1 MPRERERS
9 PKRSEHICAQSTHA
23 LRAALRLANLCP
35 PMPDASQSEPAA
47 SPPTPAIELLAL
59 ENPASAPVGATEL
72 PVPTR
77 ADEAPLAR
85 DAASA
90 TAECVGEAVE
100 RAPAHPREPLF
111 REVSEHLAELHSFVD
126 LNLGPLLRRRE
137 SVSDIVQ
144 STLRQV
150 LASPEP
156 FDYEGPARL
165 RAYLCAA
172 ALNKIL
178 EKRRFHTAQ
187 RRDLRRE
194 GAALDDPDFVFDPID
209 PAPDTTP
216 TAQLIERE
224 SNARLRAAF
233 DSLDEDDRS
242 VLTMRRIFNLSLDEI
257 AAALAIAPRT
267 VTYRLANAQA
277 RLAAILARGE

>member
-1 MPRERERS
+1 
-9 PKRSEHICAQSTHA
+9 
-23 LRAALRLANLCP
+23 
-35 PMPDASQSEPAA
+35 MPDAPQSEPAVLA
-47 SPPTPAIELLAL
+47 PKPADAEPPAPSRAADPA
-59 ENPASAPVGATEL
+59 PF
-72 PVPTR
+72 R
-77 ADEAPLAR
+77 
-85 DAASA
+85 
-90 TAECVGEAVE
+90 
-100 RAPAHPREPLF
+100 PREVLH
-111 REVSEHLAELHSFVD
+111 REVAGHLAELHSFVD

-156 FDYEGPARL
+156 FEYEGPARL

>member
-1 MPRERERS
+1 MTEAP
-9 PKRSEHICAQSTHA
+9 QSDPTA
-23 LRAALRLANLCP
+23 PPPPAAAAEDLV
-35 PMPDASQSEPAA
+35 STPAA
-47 SPPTPAIELLAL
+47 SGASDAPSPGRGAVPSPPARAAE
-59 ENPASAPVGATEL
+59 ASDP
-72 PVPTR
+72 P
-77 ADEAPLAR
+77 
-85 DAASA
+85 
-90 TAECVGEAVE
+90 
-100 RAPAHPREPLF
+100 PAHPREPLY

-126 LNLGPLLRRRE
+126 LNLGALLRRRE

-150 LASPEP
+150 LSSPEP
-156 FDYEGPARL
+156 FEYEGPARL

-194 GAALDDPDFVFDPID
+194 GATLDDPDFLFDPID
-209 PAPDTTP
+209 PALGATP
-216 TAQLIERE
+216 SAHLLERE

-233 DSLDEDDRS
+233 DSLDEDHRS
-242 VLTMRRIFNLSLDEI
+242 VLTMRRIFKLSLDEI
-257 AAALAIAPRT
+257 ATALAIAPRT
-267 VTYRLANAQA
+267 VNYRLANAQA

>member
-1 MPRERERS
+1 
-9 PKRSEHICAQSTHA
+9 
-23 LRAALRLANLCP
+23 
-35 PMPDASQSEPAA
+35 MPDAPQSEPAVLA
-47 SPPTPAIELLAL
+47 PKPADA
-59 ENPASAPVGATEL
+59 EL
-72 PVPTR
+72 PAPSR
-77 ADEAPLAR
+77 AADPAPFR
-85 DAASA
+85 
-90 TAECVGEAVE
+90 
-100 RAPAHPREPLF
+100 PREVLH
-111 REVSEHLAELHSFVD
+111 REVAGHLAELHSFVD

-137 SVSDIVQ
+137 AVSDIVQ

-156 FDYEGPARL
+156 FEYEGPARL